1 MKALRGKR
9 EWIYVNFS
17 DNWRTDFSACVATG
31 VSRAHPAWA
40 ASLLDLAGRDV
51 RVPGWGERRNGPM
64 INVGQPSQLEFID
77 AGSEIGVSPSGA
89 VPR

>member
-1 MKALRGKR
+1 MKALCGKR

-51 RVPGWGERRNGPM
+51 RVPEWGERRNGPM
-64 INVGQPSQLEFID
+64 INVGQPGQLEFID
-77 AGSEIGVSPSGA
+77 ADLEIGVAPSGT

>member
-1 MKALRGKR
+1 MKAQRGKS

-51 RVPGWGERRNGPM
+51 RVPEWGERRNGPM
-64 INVGQPSQLEFID
+64 INVGQPGQLEFID
-77 AGSEIGVSPSGA
+77 ADLEIGVAPSGT